1 MVIAMKAKSS
11 IVITVLGMTILVLLS
26 GCTAI
31 NSPPVASFTR
41 NPSSGKAPLNVTFN
55 AAASRDPDGSIVSYE
70 WSFGDGGSDT
80 GVTTSHTYQT
90 VGTYTAVLRVTDNDG
105 STDTASR
112 SVTVTG
118 PPPIAHRVTANE
130 LMDEYEANE
139 VAAQLKYGDKLIAV
153 SGYVDSIKINDFT
166 GEPYVLLV
174 GSPGDW
180 ALCAVRCTFPISAQA
195 SLSTLSEGDFVTITG
210 TCKRYFLCDVMVDDC
225 YFE

>member
-1 MVIAMKAKSS
+1 VKAKLT
-11 IVITVLGMTILVLLS
+11 VVTLVLGMTVLVLLT
-26 GCTAI
+26 GCMAI
-31 NSPPVASFTR
+31 NSPPVASFIR
-41 NPSSGKAPLNVTFN
+41 SPSSGPYPLTVSFN
-55 AAASRDPDGSIVSYE
+55 AASSRDSDGTVVSYE
-70 WSFGDGGSDT
+70 WSFGDGGSNT
-80 GVTTSHTYQT
+80 GVATSHTYQNA
-90 VGTYTAVLRVTDNDG
+90 GTYMAVLRVTDNDG

-153 SGYVDSIKINDFT
+153 SGYVDSVKINDFT

-210 TCKRYFLCDVMVDDC
+210 TCKRYFLCDVIVDDC